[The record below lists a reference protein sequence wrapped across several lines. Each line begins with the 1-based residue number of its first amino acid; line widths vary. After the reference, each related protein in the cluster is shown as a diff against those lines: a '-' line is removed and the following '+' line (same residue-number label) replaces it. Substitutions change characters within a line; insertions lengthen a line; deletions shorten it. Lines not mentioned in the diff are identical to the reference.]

1 MAEIT
6 SNLEWH
12 DNMYIRKFVKET
24 RVGGEVQ
31 SLTIKLKAYKLDAI
45 GTLAGDWNMLSY
57 NDHSPTTATV
67 IGKNYK
73 DFDSATVLLEKSM
86 TWSVPEVNRTSVTQ
100 SSNQSEYRTKRRTW
114 RELYKATYILDET
127 DSDNILM
134 EDDTLVAYESS
145 DYEDCYNAFWT
156 DLEALDV
163 SWWSIRL

>member
-1 MAEIT
+1 MADIT

-31 SLTIKLKAYKLDAI
+31 SLTIKVKAFKADGI
-45 GTLAGDWNMLSY
+45 GTVAGDGNMLSY

-100 SSNQSEYRTKRRTW
+100 SSNQTEYRAKRKTW
-114 RELYKATYILDET
+114 KGLYEGT
-127 DSDNILM
+127 DNYNAM
-134 EDDTLVAYESS
+134 W
-145 DYEDCYNAFWT
+145 NAFWT

-163 SWWSIRL
+163 SW

>member
-1 MAEIT
+1 MAVIT
-6 SNLEWH
+6 NNLEWH

-45 GTLAGDWNMLSY
+45 GTLAGDGNMLSY
-57 NDHSPTTATV
+57 NDQSATTKTV
-67 IGKNYK
+67 NGKNYK
-73 DFDSATVLLEKSM
+73 DFDGATALLEKSF
-86 TWSVPEVNRTSVTQ
+86 TWSVPNAQRTSVTQ

-163 SWWSIRL
+163 YW